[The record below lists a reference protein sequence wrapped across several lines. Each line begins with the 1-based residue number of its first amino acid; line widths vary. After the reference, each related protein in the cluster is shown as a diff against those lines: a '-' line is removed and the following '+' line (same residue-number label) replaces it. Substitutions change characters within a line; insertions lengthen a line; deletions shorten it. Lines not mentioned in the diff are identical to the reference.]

1 MGKETDMKVL
11 VTGAN
16 GFIGKNLVAELV
28 NRGKKQG
35 KQVIVQTGVSDGN
48 AGDEAADT
56 LLIQCFTHE
65 MPLSALKELVRD
77 CGFVFHLA
85 GINRPKE
92 ESEFEEGNAEL
103 TRNLLSCLEA
113 EKVAA
118 PVLLSSS
125 TQAELDNPYGRS
137 KKKAEDEVFSYGRR
151 TGIPVYVYRLPN
163 VFGKWSRPNYNTV
176 VATFCYNIARGLP
189 IQVNNARHRLTL
201 AYIDDVVEEF
211 LEKSGPFLFGQEGK
225 KEGKNLSETGES
237 LEGSRNLSEMKESL
251 EGSRNLS
258 ERKENFEESER
269 LSEISEKKRYH
280 SIPVTHE
287 VSLGRLA
294 EIISSFPKMRKN
306 LELPDMGDALTRKLY
321 SMYLSYL
328 PEDGFSYPLTMHE
341 DARGSF
347 TEFLRTPER
356 GQVSV
361 NISKPGITKGNH
373 WHHSKN
379 EKFLVVKGTGVI
391 RFRKV
396 GEEKVIEYPVSGERL
411 EVVDIPTGYTH
422 SITNVGEEDMVTVM
436 WANESFDPERPDTF
450 YEEV

>member
-1 MGKETDMKVL
+1 MEKNVKVL

-16 GFIGKNLVAELV
+16 GFIGKNLIAELV

-35 KQVIVQTGVSDGN
+35 KQVVVHKEIPKKDQGEDLFV
-48 AGDEAADT
+48 
-56 LLIQCFTHE
+56 IQYFTHD
-65 MPLSALKELVRD
+65 MPVEALKELVKD
-77 CGFVFHLA
+77 CSFVFHFA
-85 GINRPKE
+85 GVNRPKE
-92 ESEFEEGNAEL
+92 EKEFEEGNTEL
-103 TRNLLSCLEA
+103 TRRLLSFLES
-113 EKVAA
+113 EKVLA
-118 PVLLSSS
+118 PVLISSS
-125 TQAELDNPYGRS
+125 TQAELDNSYGKS
-137 KKKAEDEVFSYGRR
+137 KKMAEDEVLSYGRR
-151 TGIPVYVYRLPN
+151 NQVPVFVYRLPN

-176 VATFCYNIARGLP
+176 VATFCHNIAHGLP
-189 IQVNNARHRLTL
+189 IQVNHAEHKLTL

-211 LEKSGPFLFGQEGK
+211 LEKSAAFLWGENEDGK
-225 KEGKNLSETGES
+225 KETSKEGMDPSGKAADLMKGVSCPEGE
-237 LEGSRNLSEMKESL
+237 
-251 EGSRNLS
+251 
-258 ERKENFEESER
+258 ENVPY
-269 LSEISEKKRYH
+269 L

-287 VSLGRLA
+287 VTLGRLA
-294 EIISSFPKMRKN
+294 KILSSFPEMRKN
-306 LELPDMGDALTRKLY
+306 LEVPDMGDALTRKLY

-328 PEDGFSYPLTMHE
+328 PEEDFSYLLTMHE

-361 NISKPGITKGNH
+361 NISRPGITKGNH

-396 GEEKVIEYPVSGERL
+396 GEEKVIEYPVSGEKL

-422 SITNVGEEDMVTVM
+422 SITNTGEEDMVTVM

>member
-1 MGKETDMKVL
+1 MKVL

-16 GFIGKNLVAELV
+16 GFIGKNLIAELV

-35 KQVIVQTGVSDGN
+35 KQVVVHKEIPKKDQGEDLFV
-48 AGDEAADT
+48 
-56 LLIQCFTHE
+56 IQYFTHD
-65 MPLSALKELVRD
+65 MPVEALKELVKD
-77 CGFVFHLA
+77 CSFVFHFA
-85 GINRPKE
+85 GVNRPKE
-92 ESEFEEGNAEL
+92 EKEFEEGNTEL
-103 TRNLLSCLEA
+103 TRRLLSFLES
-113 EKVAA
+113 EKVLA
-118 PVLLSSS
+118 PVLISSS
-125 TQAELDNPYGRS
+125 TQAELDNSYGKS
-137 KKKAEDEVFSYGRR
+137 KKMAEDEVLSYGRR
-151 TGIPVYVYRLPN
+151 NQVPVFVYRLPN

-176 VATFCYNIARGLP
+176 VATFCHNIAHGLP
-189 IQVNNARHRLTL
+189 IQVNHAEHKLTL

-211 LEKSGPFLFGQEGK
+211 LEKSAAFLWGENEDGK
-225 KEGKNLSETGES
+225 KETSKEGMDPSGKAADLMKGVSCPEGE
-237 LEGSRNLSEMKESL
+237 
-251 EGSRNLS
+251 
-258 ERKENFEESER
+258 ENVPY
-269 LSEISEKKRYH
+269 L

-287 VSLGRLA
+287 VTLGRLA
-294 EIISSFPKMRKN
+294 KILSSFPEMRKN
-306 LELPDMGDALTRKLY
+306 LEVPDMGDALTRKLY

-328 PEDGFSYPLTMHE
+328 PEEDFSYLLTMHE

-361 NISKPGITKGNH
+361 NISRPGITKGNH

-396 GEEKVIEYPVSGERL
+396 GEEKVIEYPVSGEKL

-422 SITNVGEEDMVTVM
+422 SITNTGEEDMVTVM